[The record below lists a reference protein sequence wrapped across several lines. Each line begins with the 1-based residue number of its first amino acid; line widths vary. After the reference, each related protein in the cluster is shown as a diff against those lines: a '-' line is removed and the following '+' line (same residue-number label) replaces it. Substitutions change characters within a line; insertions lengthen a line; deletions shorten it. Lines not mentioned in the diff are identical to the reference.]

1 MKKESVRRAGKNL
14 QKCRLFFFSISR
26 GKSLKYILLLIIYRW
41 MNFKIQFLGLLG
53 NDMIPIV
60 ICFKYC
66 YSLKVIAVIAIAF
79 LLIQNAFIAFISL
92 NVNRSL

>member
-1 MKKESVRRAGKNL
+1 MQA
-14 QKCRLFFFSISR
+14 LFFLAYPEVKALNIF
-26 GKSLKYILLLIIYRW
+26 Y
-41 MNFKIQFLGLLG
+41 LLG
-53 NDMIPIV
+53 DDMIPIV